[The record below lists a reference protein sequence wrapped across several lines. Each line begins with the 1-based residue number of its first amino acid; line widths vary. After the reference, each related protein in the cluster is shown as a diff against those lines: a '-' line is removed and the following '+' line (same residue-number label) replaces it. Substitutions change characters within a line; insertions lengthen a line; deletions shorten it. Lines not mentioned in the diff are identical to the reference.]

1 MGSQWGHDRTHLR
14 AKQEGYR
21 SRAAYK
27 LLEIQK
33 KFAIIRPDD
42 NIVDLGAAPGSWLQV
57 ERMLTQA
64 KVVGIDLNP
73 IAALDGVET
82 IEGDLNNPEVQE
94 KVRSML
100 GVVNVVVCDA
110 APKLSGHKSYDQAR
124 IIELNEL
131 ALAFASKVLKQ
142 GGNFVVKSFQ
152 GSDFPE
158 LYTMTKG
165 QFYSVKTCITRS
177 TRKGSTE
184 LYIVAKNFKGTQEQH
199 DPQRPF

>member
-1 MGSQWGHDRTHLR
+1 MGSQWGYDRTYIR
-14 AKQEGYR
+14 AKHEGYR

-27 LLEIQK
+27 LLEIQQ
-33 KFAIIRPDD
+33 KFAVIRPDD

-57 ERMLTQA
+57 ERTLTQA

-73 IAALDGVET
+73 IAALEGVET
-82 IEGDLNNPEVQE
+82 IEGDLNDPEIQE

-124 IIELNEL
+124 IIELNEQ
-131 ALAFASKVLKQ
+131 ALKFACNVLKP

-152 GSDFPE
+152 GTDFPE
-158 LYTMTKG
+158 LYAMTKER
-165 QFYSVKTCITRS
+165 FYSVKTCITRS

-184 LYIVAKNFKGTQEQH
+184 LYIIAKNFAG
-199 DPQRPF
+199 